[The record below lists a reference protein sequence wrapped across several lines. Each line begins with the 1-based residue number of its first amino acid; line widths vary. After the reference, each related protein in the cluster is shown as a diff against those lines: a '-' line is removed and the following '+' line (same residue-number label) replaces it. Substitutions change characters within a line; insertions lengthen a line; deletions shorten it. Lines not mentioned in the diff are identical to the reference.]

1 MANKIK
7 ESNITDG
14 AVTSDK
20 LASGTVA
27 NDRLANSS
35 ITINGN
41 TVSLGGT
48 LSTLPTITSS
58 SVVIT
63 PDSEQSFTLAG
74 TNFVSVPIVELVSS
88 TGAVTVA
95 SAVTFN
101 NSTSLAITTSLS
113 AGTYYVRVENPDGG
127 AVRSSSAILAVSN
140 APFWSTAAGSL
151 GTITSGDTATFQLLA
166 YDDSSTAVTGYTL
179 QSGSLPGGFTL
190 AGDSTIGSISGTESG
205 ATDTTTY
212 SFVIRATDNES
223 QTTDRTFSITVN
235 VSATGGGQFN

>member
-1 MANKIK
+1 MSNKIK

-95 SAVTFN
+95 SAVTF
-101 NSTSLAITTSLS
+101 
-113 AGTYYVRVENPDGG
+113 
-127 AVRSSSAILAVSN
+127 
-140 APFWSTAAGSL
+140 
-151 GTITSGDTATFQLLA
+151 
-166 YDDSSTAVTGYTL
+166 
-179 QSGSLPGGFTL
+179 
-190 AGDSTIGSISGTESG
+190 
-205 ATDTTTY
+205 
-212 SFVIRATDNES
+212 
-223 QTTDRTFSITVN
+223 
-235 VSATGGGQFN
+235 